1 MALVNFKKGLRAGL
15 PATYSEGTFYVTT
28 DERAIYLDVSNE
40 ARIRLGDFQE
50 FATLAALT
58 ANTNPSTT
66 ALYYVSDINCL
77 AKWNGSEYVQIN
89 RDTGATSIEVTGS
102 GNAVT
107 AAVYDATNRKITLT
121 KGATYMTSSDV
132 DSKISAKVGDLGD
145 KETVKA
151 YVDAKTEGIATDA
164 ALSELQQDLAAAE
177 ADIDALQADSHA
189 HSNKAE
195 LDKIADGDKAKWDAE
210 LGAKAAVDA
219 IKDGESIDSF
229 ADVETAL
236 AGKQAAGDYA
246 TKTEAQGYANAKD
259 AAIAEA
265 KAAGE
270 DAQADVDAL
279 AAKVG
284 TVPENKTVVGM
295 ISEAQAAATYDDTEV
310 RGLITAEASRADTAE
325 KANAAAVAAAQAAAD
340 AAQADVDVLVGAD
353 ANKSVRTIAN
363 EELAAQ
369 LIAENAQAS
378 MDTLEEIAAWI
389 QSHPDDAAAMNA
401 SIEALEAIVDGI
413 GGEGEKAT
421 VVAYVTDAIEALK
434 IGDYAKAADLAALAT
449 SVEAMEGKVS
459 GWDDAAS
466 KKHEHANKALLDTYT
481 QTEANL
487 ADAVAKKHEHANAAV
502 LNGITAE
509 KVELW
514 DGAQDDLAAAKTEL
528 EGKIS
533 AEETRAKAAE
543 KTNSDAIKAIS
554 DDYLKAADK
563 TALEGKV
570 SAEKTRAEA
579 AESGLSERIST
590 LEDIDH
596 DAYKD
601 YADQAETDAV
611 NTAKSYTDGLLTW
624 GSFGA

>member
-28 DERAIYLDVSNE
+28 DERAIYLDISNE

-58 ANTNPSTT
+58 ANTNPNTT
-66 ALYYVSDINCL
+66 ALYYVTDINCL

-151 YVDAKTEGIATDA
+151 YVDAKTAGIATDA
-164 ALSELQQDLAAAE
+164 ALSELQQALADAE
-177 ADIDALQADSHA
+177 TDIDALQADSHT

-219 IKDGESIDSF
+219 IKNGDSIGSF

-236 AGKQAAGDYA
+236 AGKQTAGDYA
-246 TKTEAQGYANAKD
+246 TKAEAQGYANAKD

-265 KAAGE
+265 KTAGE
-270 DAQADVDAL
+270 NAQAAADAL

-284 TVPENKTVVGM
+284 AVPENKTVVDM

-310 RGLITAEASRADTAE
+310 RGLITDEASRADAAE
-325 KANAAAVAAAQAAAD
+325 KANAAAAAAAQAAAG
-340 AAQADVDVLVGAD
+340 AAQADVDVLIGTD
-353 ANKSVRTIAN
+353 TNKSVRTIAN

-413 GGEGEKAT
+413 GGDGEKAT
-421 VVAYVTDAIEALK
+421 VVAYVTDAIAALK
-434 IGDYAKAADLAALAT
+434 IGDYAKAADLTALAT
-449 SVEAMEGKVS
+449 RVEAMEGKVS

-487 ADAVAKKHEHANAAV
+487 ADAVAKKHEHANATV

-509 KVELW
+509 QVELW
-514 DGAQDDLAAAKTEL
+514 DGAQTDLAAAKTEL

-533 AEETRAKAAE
+533 DEETRAKAAE
-543 KTNSDAIKAIS
+543 KANSDAIKVIS

-579 AESGLSERIST
+579 AESDLSERVSA
-590 LEDIDH
+590 LESIDH
-596 DAYKD
+596 DEYKA
-601 YADQAETDAV
+601 YADQSEADAV
-611 NTAKSYTDGLLTW
+611 STAKSYTDGLLTW